1 MGLTREQILSAADI
15 QTEEVHV
22 PEWGGTVL
30 VRGLTGAERDRF
42 EMSMGE
48 VTQGKRV
55 QWRVQNIRAR
65 LCVLA
70 IVDETGKQV
79 FTQADV
85 PMLTEKSAAALD
97 RVFSVASRLSGLSDQ
112 DMEELAK
119 NLQSGPSDDSGS
131 D

>member
-1 MGLTREQILSAADI
+1 MGLTREQILGAADI